1 LTSNSPLHPDTRLL
15 VDFAAG
21 AVGGHDLDRVAEHL
35 EQCETCRAQV
45 DDILSGDRLLD
56 RMRLATTLAEDSGE
70 HRAER
75 RRQASALRRQI
86 DRNTVA
92 APVRL
97 PEPEGPAAPRE
108 IANYEVLREIGRGGM
123 GVVYHARDRRLQRLV
138 ALKMIL
144 AGGFA
149 SEVQRQRFQREAEL
163 AARVQHPNIVQV
175 YEAGVYEGHPFLV
188 MEWVSGVTLAD
199 RMGTDPWSVHNAARL
214 IETLARAIESAHGK
228 GVVHRDLK
236 PSNILLQTDAGG
248 DPSGPLAGVVP
259 KIADFGLA
267 RLIEG
272 AERLTTTGM
281 AVGTPE
287 YMAPEQ
293 ASKGAVVGPRAD
305 VYALGA
311 VLYQLLTGR
320 PPFRGDTPMEVLQA
334 LASAEPVSPRR
345 LRPRLERDLETITLK
360 ALEKDPARRFATAG
374 ALAEDLRRF
383 LAGEPILAR
392 PPTAWER
399 LEKWARRRPAQAAL
413 SGCLIAVTVVA
424 FTGITALWGEA
435 AGARDRATTSALEA
449 RRRGDAER
457 RARYQAAVAAADG
470 ALELGNLDVAWD
482 FLEAAPEEHRNWEWR
497 YFAAQL
503 DNARLVF
510 RPDDGPV
517 SVFALAPSGEFF
529 AYAVTGG
536 RDVRIRAP
544 VIQSSPA
551 IFEGLAGKVASI
563 AISADDSLVA
573 AGSTDGTARIW
584 RVADGRKFAVLA
596 VRGGA
601 VQKMRFVPDGSRLVT
616 FSADE
621 NAHVWNLATG
631 QCLTSFPA
639 WNVQVSPNGLRLVA
653 LHDGKAQLRDLATG
667 DALRDLTV
675 SRGDDVA
682 CAAFSPDGR
691 RIAVGTRQPASVI
704 RLLDV
709 DGGSPPV
716 VLTGHKNT
724 VLWLAF
730 SPDGRMVA
738 STSLDKT
745 LRLWD
750 VGTAHS
756 VAILHGQKTNVRDGA
771 FSRDGRRLIMAAGDR
786 TARVWD
792 TIEGTSIYDLRCR
805 APSVIEP
812 AVSRDGSAMV
822 KVDESGAVNFWDVDS
837 AMRQGLLKGHT
848 RYVYDVAI
856 SPDGRTVASAAWD
869 GTVRLWNTDEGRE
882 ISVLR
887 HSVAG
892 VTAVAFNP
900 DGRRAASVG
909 QDGLIRLWDL
919 ASGRPEWSL
928 QLAKRRTQNVEF
940 RVNFSPHGDLLAA
953 TGGQDRLVQLVDAN
967 TGAPTTTCAGHEAEV
982 SDAVFSPDGT
992 RLASADWGG
1001 TVRFWSTADWAPLA
1015 TIESHSERI
1024 HRLAFSHDS
1033 RILASASQDRT
1044 VRLWDTASQKRVAT
1058 LAHGAVVFGLA
1069 FNPDGTRLATAC
1081 EDGTVRVW
1089 DAATFTQVAG
1099 LRGHGDYVHAVAFS
1113 PDGHRIVSGSGDYTV
1128 RVWDSSPSGRL
1139 ARPKHRP
1146 TTE

>member
-1 LTSNSPLHPDTRLL
+1 MTSNSPLHPDARLL

-108 IANYEVLREIGRGGM
+108 IANYEILREIGRGGM

-248 DPSGPLAGVVP
+248 EPSGPLAGMVP

-272 AERLTTTGM
+272 AERLTTTGV
-281 AVGTPE
+281 ALGTPE

-334 LASAEPVSPRR
+334 LASVDPVAPRR

-360 ALEKDPARRFATAG
+360 ALEKEPSRRFATAG
-374 ALAEDLRRF
+374 AMAEDLRRF

-399 LEKWARRRPAQAAL
+399 LAKWSRRRPALAAL
-413 SGCLIAVTVVA
+413 TAALAAVTVVA
-424 FTGITALWGEA
+424 FIGITALWIEA
-435 AGARDRATTSALEA
+435 AAARDQARATAREA
-449 RRRGDAER
+449 QRFAYR
-457 RARYQAAVAAADG
+457 AAVAACA
-470 ALELGNLDVAWD
+470 AEIELNNLDAARGY
-482 FLEAAPEEHRNWEWR
+482 LESAPAEHRNWEWR
-497 YFAAQL
+497 HFAAQL
-503 DNARLVF
+503 DNARTVF
-510 RPDDGPV
+510 RPADGPV
-517 SVFALAPSGEFF
+517 SVFALSPSGEYF
-529 AYAVTGG
+529 AYAISGG
-536 RDVRIRAP
+536 QDVRVRVPGASNDL
-544 VIQSSPA
+544 VVLRGH
-551 IFEGLAGKVASI
+551 EGVVASI
-563 AISADDSLVA
+563 AFSPDGSLVA
-573 AGSTDGTARIW
+573 AGSTDRTARVW
-584 RVADGRKFAVLA
+584 GALDGRKVAVLA
-596 VRGGA
+596 GHSDV
-601 VQKMRFVPDGSRLVT
+601 VVKMIFSPDGSRLVAI
-616 FSADE
+616 SKGA
-621 NAHVWNLATG
+621 NAHVWDLASSQSLAG
-631 QCLTSFPA
+631 FPA
-639 WNVQVSPNGLRLVA
+639 KDAQFSPDGQRVVSLG
-653 LHDGKAQLRDLATG
+653 DGKARLRDTATG
-667 DALRDLTV
+667 EVLRDLTLPDEKV
-675 SRGDDVA
+675 S

-691 RIAVGTRQPASVI
+691 HIATGSRHPASAI
-704 RLLDV
+704 RLWDV
-709 DGGSPPV
+709 DRRDPPV
-716 VLTGHKNT
+716 VLSGHKNT
-724 VLWLAF
+724 VLWLAI
-730 SPDGRMVA
+730 SPDGRILA
-738 STSLDKT
+738 SASSDKT

-750 VGTAHS
+750 TSSAKAVAVLLAHRGD
-756 VAILHGQKTNVRDGA
+756 VQNGA
-771 FSRDGRRLIMAAGDR
+771 FSPDGRRLVTAGRDR

-792 TIEGTSIYDLRCR
+792 TVEGTLLGVFRCR
-805 APSVIEP
+805 APSVAEP
-812 AVSRDGSAMV
+812 AVSTDGSTVAMADENGSV
-822 KVDESGAVNFWDVDS
+822 SFWGVDLAT
-837 AMRQGLLKGHT
+837 RRGLLRGHT
-848 RYVYDVAI
+848 SYVYDVAF
-856 SPDGRTVASAAWD
+856 SPDGRTVGSAAWD
-869 GTVRLWNTDEGRE
+869 GTVRLWNADDGRE
-882 ISVLR
+882 TFALR
-887 HSVAG
+887 HSEAS
-892 VTAVAFNP
+892 VTAIAFNP
-900 DGRRAASVG
+900 DGHRAASVAR
-909 QDGLIRLWDL
+909 DGVIQVWDL
-919 ASGRPEWSL
+919 ATGRPAWSL
-928 QLAKRRTQNVEF
+928 QLAMTHKNIVEY
-940 RVNFSPHGDLLAA
+940 RVSFSPLGDLLLATGSQDKLVHLIDAA
-953 TGGQDRLVQLVDAN
+953 TGKPTATLV
-967 TGAPTTTCAGHEAEV
+967 GHESDI

-992 RLASADWGG
+992 RIVSADSGG
-1001 TVRFWSTADWAPLA
+1001 TVRFWARDGCALVA
-1015 TIESHSERI
+1015 TIKAHDIHI
-1024 HRLAFSHDS
+1024 HRIAFSLDG
-1033 RILASASQDRT
+1033 RILATASQDQT
-1044 VRLWDTASQKRVAT
+1044 VRLWDAESRRQVAI
-1058 LAHGAVVFGLA
+1058 LRHGAVVYGLA
-1069 FNPDGTRLATAC
+1069 FNPDGTRLAAGC
-1081 EDGTVRVW
+1081 DDGTVRLW
-1089 DAATFTQVAG
+1089 DLATFGDVAK
-1099 LRGHGDYVHAVAFS
+1099 LRGHRDYVHAVAFS
-1113 PDGHRIVSGSGDYTV
+1113 PDGKRLVSGSGDYSV
-1128 RVWDSSPSGRL
+1128 RVWDSSPSDRL
-1139 ARPKHRP
+1139 VRPEYRP